1 MQSHMNLYLY
11 LIKKG
16 PVTDVFKV
24 IINEWL

>member
-16 PVTDVFKV
+16 PVTDAFKV
-24 IINEWL
+24 IISELL